1 MSSKSD
7 IVSGPLE
14 QLTGE
19 SSDSSSEEQLS
30 AETKDLYRSVILS
43 PLNIDDVQI
52 PRSIQISYDTSYY
65 QINEQLNAQL
75 GGADRKLTVLK
86 ENYGSLPFWVF
97 PGKYEIV
104 PLFVKILYLV
114 DRSKPLLI
122 ALLRT
127 ETGDQPL
134 LIEPPIS
141 SLLNRPTILETL
153 KSSAE
158 AKGIMLKS
166 GKLLQDF
173 KDLTNETF
181 EEIKK
186 ITFGVYYTFPTV
198 FYALPDHTTSTFNF
212 KVRPTTNRPIAAPF
226 QATICDCEGLIDAA
240 TKAPCMLL
248 ECIHVSR
255 ALLHLA
261 IGLVDSDEG
270 GLEELWMNQEIRG
283 MAKIFETVLH
293 TLSKQSSL
301 SLHSFQQSRLHM
313 RSMEDLKD
321 IFYSC
326 CGSFP
331 GAVAI
336 RHSYAAYNK
345 MALIDVQDL
354 RDLCNRNGSKIGA
367 TMTSRSTSDHV
378 SPSERSRVSNIR
390 KGVLIDHLRQGTTS
404 NKDNQ
409 ETHKSRFA
417 LLPNSHD
424 KTEIDSCLDFSYY
437 DYYRRYIESARE

>member
-1 MSSKSD
+1 MSSSPD
-7 IVSGPLE
+7 IVLDPLE
-14 QLTGE
+14 HLAGE
-19 SSDSSSEEQLS
+19 SSDSSSEGQPS
-30 AETKDLYRSVILS
+30 AETKGKRFIILTQYTLIRRLDLYRSVILS

-198 FYALPDHTTSTFNF
+198 FYALPDH
-212 KVRPTTNRPIAAPF
+212 I
-226 QATICDCEGLIDAA
+226 
-240 TKAPCMLL
+240 
-248 ECIHVSR
+248 
-255 ALLHLA
+255 
-261 IGLVDSDEG
+261 
-270 GLEELWMNQEIRG
+270 
-283 MAKIFETVLH
+283 
-293 TLSKQSSL
+293 
-301 SLHSFQQSRLHM
+301 
-313 RSMEDLKD
+313 
-321 IFYSC
+321 
-326 CGSFP
+326 
-331 GAVAI
+331 
-336 RHSYAAYNK
+336 
-345 MALIDVQDL
+345 
-354 RDLCNRNGSKIGA
+354 
-367 TMTSRSTSDHV
+367 
-378 SPSERSRVSNIR
+378 
-390 KGVLIDHLRQGTTS
+390 
-404 NKDNQ
+404 
-409 ETHKSRFA
+409 
-417 LLPNSHD
+417 
-424 KTEIDSCLDFSYY
+424 
-437 DYYRRYIESARE
+437 